1 MDFGMTRAG
10 KSLAAVALG
19 LVFLS
24 AAPGVAAQSEAR
36 PAVAPPATP
45 AAAQQKPPAGQKN
58 WSVRMSKSAPH
69 TFTVKAKDASL
80 SEITAELG
88 RLLKIPFNLSPVMAK
103 QRVSV
108 DFAGLTL
115 DAALRSLA
123 PHPYVDYVAG
133 GDDGTSRPLAVYL
146 NAINEPAPSLTAAVQ
161 GGSEAILFEGDTE
174 EGVGDAEAQRKREEE
189 SPLRVT
195 YTHNQ
200 LTVKARKQ
208 PLTVVLYKVASE
220 MGIPFDMRWEPSN
233 LVDVDISNYPL
244 EQAVRTISP
253 AVRLYYRLDAV
264 SYQVLPLKLALVPPA
279 QTGAQ

>member
-1 MDFGMTRAG
+1 MSFGTTRAG
-10 KSLAAVALG
+10 KALFAVALG
-19 LVFLS
+19 LLFLS
-24 AAPGVAAQSEAR
+24 AAPG
-36 PAVAPPATP
+36 
-45 AAAQQKPPAGQKN
+45 AAAQPQEAKPAPAPAASAQKPPAGQKN
-58 WSVRMSKSAPH
+58 WSVRMSKTAPH
-69 TFTVKAKDASL
+69 TFTVKAKEASL
-80 SEITAELG
+80 SEITTELG
-88 RLLKIPFNLSPVMAK
+88 SLLKIPFHLSPVMAK

-123 PHPYVDYVAG
+123 PHPYIDYVAG
-133 GDDGTSRPLAVYL
+133 GDDGNPRPLAVYL
-146 NAINEPAPSLTAAVQ
+146 HAINEPAPSLTATVQ

-189 SPLRVT
+189 SPLRVA

-233 LVDVDISNYPL
+233 LVDIDISSYPL
-244 EQAVRTISP
+244 EQAARTISP
-253 AVRLYYRLDAV
+253 GVRLYYRLDAV
-264 SYQVLPLKLALVPPA
+264 TYQLLPLRLALVQPT